1 MRRYAEEF
9 LRTEYGAEAAA
20 KILVAVKIVVIDR
33 YEKGGVSQAAEDRT
47 IIAVKG

>member
-1 MRRYAEEF
+1 MRRYPEEF

-20 KILVAVKIVVIDR
+20 KILTAVIVAIDR